1 MAISNSFLYVY
12 QRVNDVWRC
21 LGQKTLV
28 VARLLR
34 TQPADSTQILRNPP
48 RCPVSQLWPRLL
60 RTQPG
65 CHSTQRWPLTTK
77 IHVRQKRNTVLDFW
91 TSTKHYKTA
100 RKNMER
106 LLKSGLFFCFYCF
119 PRRGM
124 TNSLRVTTSCRSF
137 FQTAARRWHRLEI
150 TVHLVQS

>member
-12 QRVNDVWRC
+12 QWVNDLWRC
-21 LGQKTLV
+21 LGQKNTGRCK
-28 VARLLR
+28 AF
-34 TQPADSTQILRNPP
+34 TDSADSTQILRNPP

-91 TSTKHYKTA
+91 TSTKHSKTG

-124 TNSLRVTTSCRSF
+124 TNSLSVTTSCRSF